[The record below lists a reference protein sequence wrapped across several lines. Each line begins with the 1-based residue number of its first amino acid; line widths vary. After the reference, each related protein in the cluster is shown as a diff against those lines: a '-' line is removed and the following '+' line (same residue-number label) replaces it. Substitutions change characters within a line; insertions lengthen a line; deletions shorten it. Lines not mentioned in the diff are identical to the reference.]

1 MILPDEIGRVT
12 RAKGGSVT
20 HTFQITMTSRKDN
33 TMKLAARA
41 ILAAWMLVGCQQ
53 AFAGLSL
60 ILTPGKRSNP
70 VTDPTMPANQSW
82 RVEFQLHDWVL
93 PPASIGNS
101 LLWDMGGLGASA
113 TVLSNNY
120 LRLYDYHEPVSPS
133 VCDIPLTGRSNVVV
147 RLQRDAGAKLFT
159 CEIWNTDG
167 GNYGQS
173 SQTISTLMP
182 STGTLGRFGGE
193 TTAQIGFY
201 RLMASLLPL
210 GSRPPVTASSGPTL
224 ANYTFDGDTLD
235 RSGNHRDIV
244 FPSATFGVTPN
255 QGLASIPRTGNAPS
269 WSTWVSLRAGFPA
282 TLDGSSSFSMADATD
297 AVTYAWQQLSGPSTL
312 RWSDRTAAKPVIT
325 GLVFGTYSVRLRV
338 SDADGRQATQDL
350 EFGAVATDDNGV
362 VVHANPAADLIF
374 GPMIAFGKNPWPFE
388 DQMTLHSAQVRK
400 PAIDSISPPGW
411 GTNQAGTVSYFGSSA
426 TTPRQTQLASAV
438 TATGTTLTLTDASKL
453 DFSVLPTIII
463 VHGASI
469 QPNEEMRIC
478 GAAGNVLTV
487 CYDGRGW
494 RAGQYEKV
502 AAPQAWAAQSY
513 VRQRLT
519 KGVGTN
525 FLSVLCP
532 GPGEPGQ
539 VVTTAGTVSVTPGST
554 TLTGVGTSWNGN
566 LESLRVRIQGTH
578 AGQPFIFFSSIV
590 KVGSATQITLGRP
603 WPADADAG
611 SSMAYSVLGT
621 SLGFVRGW
629 LRPDGTQGRFSVG
642 VSSCE
647 SDTALYTDDIFSIF
661 TDQVSQLWATS
672 SGAWFSEFGPNYYDE
687 VLAHYAGYYRSGYT
701 LFRDNARKIGDY
713 LPTAPDF
720 DEGWIGMIP
729 RRVGATG
736 MVAAAVLDGRASNWY
751 TIRNLAN
758 SAAIGPYSGGAIL
771 PPCDSDLREGAYG
784 LSWIALAAMFD
795 PVDSGDPNMPNQR
808 SYWKALL
815 TKALARDKSCKGPN
829 NEFSA
834 AYWAPSFTMNL
845 TAGSATATGTGIAPA
860 YCGYVSSGTIDV
872 TNGLQSA
879 TGTGFAPNVKIT
891 VMGKKNGQPYL
902 FYSTYTVLSST
913 SITMD
918 SAYDGDSGTYTY
930 QIESDIGFNAFAKD
944 SNDHSTMNINYAC
957 KWIDSNTV
965 QLDRP
970 WQGATGAYQTYRSGE
985 IGFGVQPFMLGM
997 KVFAMKLASQA
1008 ATGSTATDYAALA
1021 SSSASWVLTEGF
1033 DPPTGGL
1040 SYARGFGPCEPRINP
1055 RLNCTY
1061 ALDDESKRHA
1071 RTLNA
1076 EAQNAIRVAYEANP
1090 TDTVRSFG
1098 DRFYGS
1104 QWGKLGGPYYDSVYL
1119 NALDSDSTW
1128 SYKWVGFLFG
1138 MGMAHQWPAV
1148 RIGGLQPAVMVSP
1161 SIAFNLGSTPG
1172 ATAAR
1177 VVVTQ
1182 PSGSTNA
1189 FSCSSSPCT
1198 ISADARQGAHWY
1210 TVQYLNAA
1218 GAVISVANP
1227 ELLEVR

>member
-1 MILPDEIGRVT
+1 
-12 RAKGGSVT
+12 
-20 HTFQITMTSRKDN
+20 
-33 TMKLAARA
+33 MKLVARA
-41 ILAAWMLVGCQQ
+41 ILATWMLLGCQQ

-60 ILTPGKRSNP
+60 ILSPGKAS
-70 VTDPTMPANQSW
+70 TSMSDPPMPASQSW
-82 RVEFQLHDWVL
+82 RVEFQLHDWVI
-93 PPASIGNS
+93 PPATVGNAE
-101 LLWDMGGLGASA
+101 LWTMSGLGASA
-113 TVLSNNY
+113 TLISTNA
-120 LRLYDYHEPVSPS
+120 LRLYDYHEPTAPS
-133 VCDIPLTGRSNVVV
+133 VCDISLAGRSNILV

-167 GNYGQS
+167 GGYVQNFNN
-173 SQTISTLMP
+173 IATLTAA
-182 STGTLGRFGGE
+182 TGNLGRFGGVG
-193 TTAQIGFY
+193 TTAQIAFY
-201 RLMASLLPL
+201 RLTDSLLPL
-210 GSRPPVTASSGPTL
+210 GSRPPVTASSGQFL

-244 FPSATFGVTPN
+244 FSSATFGSTPN
-255 QGLASIPRTGNAPS
+255 QGVASIPRTGNAPS
-269 WSTWVSLRAGFPA
+269 WSTWASLRAGFPG

-297 AVTYAWQQLSGPSTL
+297 AVAYAWQQLSGPSTL
-312 RWSDRTAAKPVIT
+312 RWSDRTAAKPIIS
-325 GLVFGTYSVRLRV
+325 GLVFGTYVVRLRAT
-338 SDADGRQATQDL
+338 DADGRQATGDL

-362 VVHANPAADLIF
+362 VVQANPAADLIF
-374 GPMIAFGKNPWPFE
+374 GPMIAFGKNPWPHA

-400 PAIDSISPPGW
+400 PQIDSISPPGW
-411 GTNQAGTVSYFGSSA
+411 GITLPGTISYFTSAA
-426 TTPRQTQLASAV
+426 TTPRQTRVATDISA
-438 TATGTTLTLTDASKL
+438 TDMTITLTDASKL
-453 DFSVLPTIII
+453 DFSVLPTVII
-463 VHGASI
+463 VHGAQSE
-469 QPNEEMRIC
+469 PNEEIRIC
-478 GAAGNVLTV
+478 AAAGNVLTA
-487 CYDGRGW
+487 CYDGRAW
-494 RAGQYEKV
+494 RAGQYSKV
-502 AAPQAWAAQSY
+502 ASAQPWPAQSV

-519 KGVGTN
+519 KGVGTS

-532 GPGEPGQ
+532 GPGEPGKIL
-539 VVTTAGTVSVTPGST
+539 TNAGTVSVTPGST
-554 TLTGVGTSWNGN
+554 TLTGTGTSWDGN

-578 AGQPFIFFSSIV
+578 AGQPFTFFSSIV
-590 KVGSATQITLGRP
+590 RVGSATNITLGRP

-611 SSMAYSVLGT
+611 SSVAYAILQSPSNL
-621 SLGFVRGW
+621 VRGW
-629 LRPDGTQGRFSVG
+629 LRPDGTQGRSTVA

-647 SDTALYTDDIFSIF
+647 SDTALYHDDIYSTVP
-661 TDQVSQLWATS
+661 TDQVDQVWATNY
-672 SGAWFSEFGPNYYDE
+672 GTWFSEFGPNYYDE

-713 LPTAPDF
+713 LPTAPEF
-720 DEGWIGMIP
+720 DEAWSGQPP
-729 RRVGATG
+729 RRIGATG

-751 TIRNLAN
+751 TLRNLAN
-758 SAAIGPYSGGAIL
+758 GAAVGPYSGGAIISS
-771 PPCDSDLREGAYG
+771 CDTDLREDAYG

-829 NEFSA
+829 NEFPA
-834 AYWAPSFTMNL
+834 AYWSPAYTMNL
-845 TAGSATATGTGIAPA
+845 TAGSTMAKGTGIAPA
-860 YCGYVSSGTIDV
+860 YCGYVSSGTLDV

-879 TGTGFAPNVKIT
+879 TGAGFAPNVKIV

-902 FYSTYTVLSST
+902 FYSSYTVLSPS

-918 SAYDGDSGTYTY
+918 SAYDGDSGTYPY

-944 SNDHSTMNINYAC
+944 LTDHGNMNINYAC
-957 KWIDSNTV
+957 RWIDSNTV

-970 WQGATGAYQTYRSGE
+970 WHGTTGAYQAFRSGE
-985 IGFGVQPFMLGM
+985 IGWGVQPFMLGI
-997 KVFAMKLASQA
+997 KVFAMKLASLGA
-1008 ATGSTATDYAALA
+1008 SGATATDYADLA
-1021 SSSASWVLTEGF
+1021 AASASWVLNQGF

-1090 TDTVRSFG
+1090 TDQVRSFG

-1119 NALDSDSTW
+1119 NALDNDNTW
-1128 SYKWVGFLFG
+1128 SYKWLGFLFG

-1148 RIGGLQPAVMVSP
+1148 RLGGVQPAVMVSP
-1161 SIAFNLGSTPG
+1161 SIAFNLASTPG
-1172 ATAAR
+1172 ATTAR

-1182 PSGSTNA
+1182 PSGATSV
-1189 FSCSSSPCT
+1189 FSCPNSPCT

-1218 GAVISVANP
+1218 GAVIAVADP